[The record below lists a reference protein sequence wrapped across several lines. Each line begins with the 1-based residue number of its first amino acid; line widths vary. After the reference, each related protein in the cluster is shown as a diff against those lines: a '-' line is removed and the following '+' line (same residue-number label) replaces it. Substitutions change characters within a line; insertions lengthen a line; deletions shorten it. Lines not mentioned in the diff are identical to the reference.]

1 MENNLT
7 NTKVW
12 NKIAHQ
18 SLINILTGGFRL
30 LPLAKN
36 IKRLFSCKKRLLIVI
51 MAVVVAAAGAG
62 CGVFA
67 WLEKEVVIND
77 NGSLLNCKTM
87 KSTFKETLEQNDIV
101 VNTYDYVSTPLE
113 GSLHRTKLNEI
124 YIKRAVP
131 VKIEADGQQTEIM
144 TYADTVEEMLED
156 SPVKPWGID
165 RLEGAQLADSI
176 SANMSLRIVRVSENI
191 VNETESI
198 PREVQKKANKK
209 LDEGYERVL
218 SPGQDGRVE
227 RQYKVVEEDGVEVSR
242 QMLSETVLQA
252 PITRIMEFGTA
263 LSLKTSRG
271 DTVRY
276 SKVMDMKATAYTA
289 SLKDT
294 GKAPGHPL
302 FGITATGIKVK
313 KGVIA
318 VDPRVIPLYTRV
330 YVEILGDIPDYGYAI
345 AADVGGAI
353 KGNKIDLYYDSQEYV
368 DWFGV
373 QKVKVYIL
381 SDN

>member
-1 MENNLT
+1 MVNNLT
-7 NTKVW
+7 NIRAW
-12 NKIAHQ
+12 NKITHQ
-18 SLINILTGGFRL
+18 SLINILTGGFSL

-36 IKRLFSCKKRLLIVI
+36 IKRLFSCKKRLLIII
-51 MAVVVAAAGAG
+51 MAVVVAAGAG

-77 NGSLLNCKTM
+77 NGSVLKCKTM

-113 GSLHRTKLNEI
+113 SSLHRTKLNEI

-131 VKIEADGQQTEIM
+131 VYITADGQQTKVM
-144 TYADTVEEMLED
+144 TYRDTVGEMLED
-156 SPVKPWGID
+156 SPVKPEGID
-165 RLEGAQLADSI
+165 RLEGAELTDSI
-176 SANMSLRIVRVSENI
+176 KADMELKIVRV
-191 VNETESI
+191 NETIINVTESI
-198 PREVQKKANKK
+198 PREVKKKANKK
-209 LDEGYERVL
+209 LDEGYEKVL
-218 SPGQDGRVE
+218 NPGQDGKAE
-227 RQYKVVEEDGVEVSR
+227 RQYKVVEEDGEEVAKH
-242 QMLSETVLQA
+242 LLGETVLQA
-252 PITRIMEFGTA
+252 PITRVVEFGTA

-271 DTVRY
+271 DTIRY
-276 SKVMDMKATAYTA
+276 SKVMDMSATAYTA

-294 GKAPGHPL
+294 GKAPDHPL

-353 KGNKIDLYYDSQEYV
+353 KGNKIDLYYDSQEFV

-373 QKVKVYIL
+373 KKVKVYIL

>member
-1 MENNLT
+1 MVNNLT
-7 NTKVW
+7 NKRAW
-12 NKIAHQ
+12 NKISHQ
-18 SLINILTGGFRL
+18 SLINILTGGFSL

-36 IKRLFSCKKRLLIVI
+36 IKRLFSSKKRLLIVI
-51 MAVVVAAAGAG
+51 MAVVVAAGAG

-67 WLEKEVVIND
+67 WLEKGVVIND
-77 NGSLLNCKTM
+77 NGRLLNCKTM

-131 VKIEADGQQTEIM
+131 VYITADGQQTEVM
-144 TYADTVEEMLED
+144 TYADTVEQMLED
-156 SPVKPWGID
+156 SPVKPEGID
-165 RLEGAQLADSI
+165 RLEGAQLTDSI
-176 SANMSLRIVRVSENI
+176 SANLELKIVRVDETVI
-191 VNETESI
+191 DITESI
-198 PREVQKKANKK
+198 PREVKKKANKK
-209 LDEGYERVL
+209 LDEGYERIL
-218 SPGQDGRVE
+218 SPGQDGMAQ
-227 RQYKVVEEDGVEVSR
+227 RQYKVVEEDGVEVSK
-242 QMLSETVLQA
+242 QLLSETVLQA

-263 LSLKTSRG
+263 LSLRTSRG

-276 SKVMDMKATAYTA
+276 SKVMDMSATAYTA

-294 GKAPGHPL
+294 DKAPGHPL

-330 YVEILGDIPDYGYAI
+330 YVEIIGDIPDYGYAI

-373 QKVKVYIL
+373 QKAKVYIL
-381 SDN
+381 SEN